1 MRRAAWGRRG
11 LALGVLALALAGCAY
26 FNTFYAAKQNFARAQ
41 KLERE
46 SKTERLPP
54 DAIKYYDKAI
64 EKAAKVIVEYGGGW
78 RAGVDDALFLMGASY
93 YGKREYET
101 AIGKFNELA
110 LNYPKSK
117 HVPEALFY
125 TGLCY
130 HRLRDYEMGDQIF
143 ADLLRRHPRFPRQDE
158 MLEVSAEGR
167 ETERDLEGA
176 LRVYRRLV
184 DGFPRSRE
192 REKALQRIG
201 ALQFD
206 EGDFDSA
213 LVAYQMLARETRSD
227 ETYLDAQLNAG
238 ACLVRLARYDDA
250 LAIYRRLLPE
260 NPERSEPGGR
270 VWLAMADA
278 ENRSGRYD
286 DALEHLSL
294 VIQNFE
300 NQSLATEALY
310 LKGYT
315 FEVYRRD
322 YEQARQAYQQAQSAR
337 SSSVFKEQA
346 TRRLEN
352 LSRVQELAAADTAR
366 DVNAERLADAAL
378 KVAEFS
384 LLDGN
389 DPAKALEEYRAVAA
403 NYPET
408 QAARRADYARAWI
421 LCRDL
426 DSVQAAGRLLY
437 DIADRY
443 PESPQA
449 KGAVDLLAELG
460 ADSVRLAWL
469 RTKVEFAQAAAA
481 EAETAKAEAARV
493 EAAEATQSQA
503 PRDTSRTRLGE
514 AEMPDS
520 LGHAPLS
527 GASPRDRERAAILER
542 LRADSLDRGPEA
554 PRVDTLLPLPP
565 PDSLVPPVDTLPPAG
580 RPEGP

>member
-1 MRRAAWGRRG
+1 MRLAAWQRRG
-11 LALGVLALALAGCAY
+11 LALGGLTLALAGCAY

-41 KLERE
+41 RLERE
-46 SKTERLPP
+46 SKTDRLPP

-78 RAGVDDALFLMGASY
+78 RAGIDDALFLMGASY

-117 HVPEALFY
+117 HASEALFY

-130 HRLRDYEMGDQIF
+130 HKLRDYETGDRIF
-143 ADLLRRHPRFPRQDE
+143 GDLLRQHPRFPRRDE
-158 MLEVSAEGR
+158 MLAISAEGR
-167 ETERDLEGA
+167 ETERDLPGA
-176 LRVYRRLV
+176 LQVYGRLV
-184 DGFPRSRE
+184 EEFPNSNA

-206 EGDFDSA
+206 AGNFDSA
-213 LVAYQMLARETRSD
+213 LVAYQLLARETRSD
-227 ETYLDAQLNAG
+227 DVYLDAQLNAG

-250 LAIYRRLLPE
+250 LAIYRRLLPD
-260 NPERSEPGGR
+260 NPERNEQGGR
-270 VWLAMADA
+270 IWIAMADA
-278 ENRSGRYD
+278 ENRSGRHD
-286 DALEHLSL
+286 EALEHLSL

-300 NQSLATEALY
+300 NQGLAIEALY
-310 LKGYT
+310 MKGYT
-315 FEVYRRD
+315 LEVYRQD
-322 YEQARQAYQQAQSAR
+322 YEQARQAYQETQNVR
-337 SSSVFKEQA
+337 TSSVFKEQA

-366 DVNAERLADAAL
+366 DVNAERLAEAAL

-389 DPAKALEEYRAVAA
+389 DPAKALREYRAVTAS
-403 NYPET
+403 YPET
-408 QAARRADYARAWI
+408 KAARRADFARAWI
-421 LCRDL
+421 LYRDL
-426 DSVQAAGRLLY
+426 DSVQTAGRILY
-437 DIADRY
+437 ELADRY

-449 KGAVDLLAELG
+449 KGAVELLTELG

-469 RTKVEFAQAAAA
+469 RAKVDYAQAQAAQ
-481 EAETAKAEAARV
+481 AETVKAEAARAV
-493 EAAEATQSQA
+493 EEARQEIA
-503 PRDTSRTRLGE
+503 P
-514 AEMPDS
+514 PDS

-527 GASPRDRERAAILER
+527 GPTERDRERAVMLER
-542 LRADSLDRGPEA
+542 LRADSLGRGPLRPPA
-554 PRVDTLLPLPP
+554 DTLPPMP
-565 PDSLVPPVDTLPPAG
+565 PDSLPPAG

>member
-1 MRRAAWGRRG
+1 MLRSAWRRRG
-11 LALGVLALALAGCAY
+11 VALGALALALAGCAY
-26 FNTFYAAKQNFARAQ
+26 FNTFYAAKQNYARAQ
-41 KLERE
+41 KLERD
-46 SKTERLPP
+46 SKTDRLPP

-64 EKAAKVIVEYGGGW
+64 EKAAKVIVEIGGGW
-78 RAGVDDALFLMGASY
+78 RAGIDDALFLMGASY

-110 LNYPKSK
+110 LNYPNSK
-117 HVPEALFY
+117 HAPDALFY

-130 HRLRDYEMGDQIF
+130 HKLRDYEMGDKIF
-143 ADLLRRHPRFPRQDE
+143 ADLLRQHPRFPRRDE
-158 MLEVSAEGR
+158 MLAISAEGC

-176 LRVYRRLV
+176 FHFYRRLV
-184 DGFPRSRE
+184 DEFPKSHS

-206 EGDFDSA
+206 AGHFDSS

-250 LAIYRRLLPE
+250 LAIYRRLLPDS
-260 NPERSEPGGR
+260 PERNEQGGR

-294 VIQNFE
+294 VVQNFE
-300 NQSLATEALY
+300 NQSLAVEALY
-310 LKGYT
+310 MKGYT
-315 FEVYRRD
+315 FEVYQQD
-322 YEQARQAYQQAQSAR
+322 YEQARQAYQEAQGAR
-337 SSSVFKEQA
+337 TSSVFKEQA

-352 LSRVQELAAADTAR
+352 LARVQELAAADTAR

-389 DPAKALEEYRAVAA
+389 DPTKALQEYRTVVAA
-403 NYPET
+403 YPAT
-408 QAARRADYARAWI
+408 KAARRADFARAWI
-421 LCRDL
+421 LYHDL
-426 DSVQAAGRLLY
+426 DSVQAAGRILY
-437 DIADRY
+437 DLADLH

-449 KGAVDLLAELG
+449 KGAVELLTELG

-469 RTKVEFAQAAAA
+469 RAKVDFAQAAAQ
-481 EAETAKAEAARV
+481 AETAKAETAR
-493 EAAEATQSQA
+493 AEAVAVEKAEEGTA
-503 PRDTSRTRLGE
+503 RPARTPRDTSRTRPGWGE
-514 AEMPDS
+514 PGDS
-520 LGHAPLS
+520 LRHAPLS
-527 GASPRDRERAAILER
+527 GQSERDRERAAMLER
-542 LRADSLDRGPEA
+542 LRADSLDRGREPQ
-554 PRVDTLLPLPP
+554 
-565 PDSLVPPVDTLPPAG
+565 PVDTLPPAPPADSLPPAS